1 MKKLLNSI
9 HGRKQCK
16 KFLILQWGKE
26 RSIVSHVEPMKKGM
40 DVTILIMD
48 NQQLMN
54 LDEMGLVV

>member
-1 MKKLLNSI
+1 MLYI
-9 HGRKQCK
+9 
-16 KFLILQWGKE
+16 IQWGKE